1 MRLIHTRDI
10 ESLVSAQAIKDQLD
24 RDKSVI
30 ELMEAMEDTYS
41 FVDELK
47 SFPEKIELLKTIIK
61 EILDETYGTCM
72 LHALSLASDAD
83 ILQQTAL
90 SF

>member
-1 MRLIHTRDI
+1 
-10 ESLVSAQAIKDQLD
+10 
-24 RDKSVI
+24 
-30 ELMEAMEDTYS
+30 MEAMEDTYS

-61 EILDETYGTCM
+61 EILDETYGTYM

-83 ILQQTAL
+83 ILQQTAP